1 MAHTLSAKK
10 RVRQNEKRRLINK
23 SYVTMMRNSTKKFLK
38 AFDAK
43 DLNSSEELYKNAIKT
58 IDKIGSK
65 GVIKKNQ
72 ASRRV
77 SRLTHKINQLRLE
90 AK

>member
-10 RVRQNEKRRLINK
+10 RVRQNEKKRLINK
-23 SYVTMMRNSTKKFLK
+23 SYVTMMRNATKKFLK
-38 AFDAK
+38 SFDDK
-43 DLNSSEELYKNAIKT
+43 DLSSSEKLYKNAVKT
-58 IDKIGSK
+58 IDKIESK

-77 SRLTHKINQLRLE
+77 SRLTRKINRLRSDTE
-90 AK
+90 